1 MPIKLNLVI
10 NRGQY
15 NQVHRP
21 NIKINNGVS
30 HNSST
35 QSQAQVP
42 PPPPP
47 PVNPVPQGVSM
58 RRALNAPKTGCK
70 SCRG

>member
-1 MPIKLNLVI
+1 MPMKINLVI

-15 NQVHRP
+15 NQVQRP
-21 NIKINNGVS
+21 TIKINNGVS
-30 HNSST
+30 RNSAA
-35 QSQAQVP
+35 QAQAP

-47 PVNPVPQGVSM
+47 PSNSVPPGISM
-58 RRALNAPKTGCK
+58 RRAINAPKTGCK

>member
-15 NQVHRP
+15 NQPHHP

-30 HNSST
+30 HNSSIQS
-35 QSQAQVP
+35 QSQA
-42 PPPPP
+42 PPP
-47 PVNPVPQGVSM
+47 PVKPVPQGVSM
-58 RRALNAPKTGCK
+58 KRALNTPNTGCK

>member
-1 MPIKLNLVI
+1 MPLKLNLVI

-15 NQVHRP
+15 NQPQRP
-21 NIKINNGVS
+21 NVTINNGVS
-30 HNSST
+30 RNSSVQT
-35 QSQAQVP
+35 QSQP

-47 PVNPVPQGVSM
+47 PANPIPPGVNM
-58 RRALNAPKTGCK
+58 RRAINTPNTGCK

>member
-35 QSQAQVP
+35 HSQAQA
-42 PPPPP
+42 PPP
-47 PVNPVPQGVSM
+47 PVKPVPQGVSM
-58 RRALNAPKTGCK
+58 QRALNTPNTGCK